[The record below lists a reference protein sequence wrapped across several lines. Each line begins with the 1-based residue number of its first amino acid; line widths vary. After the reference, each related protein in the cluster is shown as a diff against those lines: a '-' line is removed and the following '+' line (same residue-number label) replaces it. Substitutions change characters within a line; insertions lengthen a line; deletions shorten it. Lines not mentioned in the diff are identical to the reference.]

1 MSANIT
7 CHCGV
12 CGFEINDGKP
22 CLSLLCGCTD
32 CRHALEWCSHQ
43 GGAKPSSLPE
53 LIYVKSDILSVKG
66 KEFMH
71 AFKLRSTGRS
81 TRIYCEKCFS
91 IIGVDHKSY
100 RDNVFMFFKY
110 HCSTSCDLS
119 IEPSAAIYLDDLQ
132 DASQISKLENIPLI
146 FSFSEIETREF
157 REIKRVSNSFNE
169 INRPR
174 YGQTLK
180 SVIHS
185 MSKIE
190 ILN

>member
-1 MSANIT
+1 MPTRIRVVLTTRRCRASFSEL
-7 CHCGV
+7 GV
-12 CGFEINDGKP
+12 FIVKVSKFD
-22 CLSLLCGCTD
+22 
-32 CRHALEWCSHQ
+32 
-43 GGAKPSSLPE
+43 LPE

-110 HCSTSCDLS
+110 HCSTNCDLS
-119 IEPSAAIYLDDLQ
+119 IEPSAAIYLNDLQ
-132 DASQISKLENIPLI
+132 DASQISKLQNIPLI

-157 REIKRVSNSFNE
+157 REIKRVPNSFN
-169 INRPR
+169 
-174 YGQTLK
+174 
-180 SVIHS
+180 
-185 MSKIE
+185 
-190 ILN
+190 

>member
-1 MSANIT
+1 
-7 CHCGV
+7 
-12 CGFEINDGKP
+12 
-22 CLSLLCGCTD
+22 
-32 CRHALEWCSHQ
+32 
-43 GGAKPSSLPE
+43 
-53 LIYVKSDILSVKG
+53 
-66 KEFMH
+66 
-71 AFKLRSTGRS
+71 
-81 TRIYCEKCFS
+81 
-91 IIGVDHKSY
+91 
-100 RDNVFMFFKY
+100 MFFKY
-110 HCSTSCDLS
+110 HCSTTCDLS
-119 IEPSAAIYLDDLQ
+119 IEPSAAIYLNDLQ